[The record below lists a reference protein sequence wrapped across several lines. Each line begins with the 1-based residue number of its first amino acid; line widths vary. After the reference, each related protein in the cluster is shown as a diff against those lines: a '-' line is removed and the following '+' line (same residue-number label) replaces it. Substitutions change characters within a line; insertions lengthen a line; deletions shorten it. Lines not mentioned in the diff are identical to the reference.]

1 MTYLLSEEGRQALGS
16 LAEKPILYAFDFDG
30 TLAPI
35 SPDRDAVKIPYSVSE
50 WLKELS
56 TRATCAVVSGRA
68 LADLTPRVAGAV
80 PYLIGNHGIESSLT
94 PLPTLFWAEGICAGW
109 KWDLATQCAQSLK
122 NLGVEVEAKRYSL
135 TLHYRG
141 TSEFARVRT
150 ALLHL
155 LEPLS
160 PAPRLIYGKDSV
172 NVLPPGKGGKGPA
185 TLALMVHLRRIGL
198 FYIGDDETDEDV
210 FGLTEG
216 LTMGVRVGRH
226 AGSRA
231 QFYLKHQGEIEEV
244 LRFLVHRIDRKPES
258 SDHGQRQTNGSR
270 EATNDL

>member
-1 MTYLLSEEGRQALGS
+1 MTYVLSEEGRRALRA
-16 LAEKPILYAFDFDG
+16 LAEKPVLYAFDFDG

-50 WLKELS
+50 WLKELAK
-56 TRATCAVVSGRA
+56 RAPCAVVSGRA
-68 LADLTPRVAGAV
+68 LADLAPRVDGAV
-80 PYLIGNHGIESSLT
+80 PYLIGNHGIESVLT
-94 PLPTLFWAEGICAGW
+94 PLPTLMWADGICAGW
-109 KWDLATQCAQSLK
+109 KRELEAQYAQSLK
-122 NLGVEVEAKRYSL
+122 DLGVEVEAKRYSL

-141 TSEFARVRT
+141 GAEFVGTRT
-150 ALLHL
+150 ALLPL
-155 LEPLS
+155 LETLS
-160 PAPRLIYGKDSV
+160 PAPCLILGKNSV
-172 NVLPPGKGGKGPA
+172 NLLPPGRGGKGPA

-216 LTMGVRVGRH
+216 LAMGVRVGRH

-244 LRFLVHRIDRKPES
+244 LRFLVHRIDRTPETHVTEKS
-258 SDHGQRQTNGSR
+258 G
-270 EATNDL
+270 ATGTQVQA